1 MYPSNVSLRKALRYV
16 RNVSLSQE
24 TRSSNDGRG
33 HFSCAQIRKNRMEIL
48 ILFACVSP
56 SRSRSIK
63 FSSQNVLIGIVQL
76 WNGLYPSSIPLGKT
90 GRTKGSTKWDV
101 SQPKKQNSSR
111 GPGHF
116 SRGEDSRPP
125 NRNHNFNETAR
136 RAPKIMVNI
145 SCSYYSPRRG
155 HGDLREANGSRKL
168 TILPREG
175 GSRGG
180 GSGTV
185 EVFLSILI

>member
-1 MYPSNVSLRKALRYV
+1 MRSFFV
-16 RNVSLSQE
+16 RIDSQE
-24 TRSSNDGRG
+24 PDRNFNCISVCITLT
-33 HFSCAQIRKNRMEIL
+33 FSFYKIIILNIL
-48 ILFACVSP
+48 I
-56 SRSRSIK
+56 R
-63 FSSQNVLIGIVQL
+63 IVQL
-76 WNGLYPSSIPLGKT
+76 WNRLYPSTIPLRKT
-90 GRTKGSTKWDV
+90 ARTKRSTKWDV

-111 GPGHF
+111 GPSHF
-116 SRGEDSRPP
+116 SLGEDSRPP

-145 SCSYYSPRRG
+145 SCSYYFPRRG

-175 GSRGG
+175 GSWGG